1 MSGVLLPGTAQA
13 PQVLSGYT
21 ASGAGGVGFA
31 GSALPGPTA
40 PYAGIWA
47 SVPLV
52 NNAPSPIT
60 TANISLPPGLP
71 DTALVVA
78 VAVAASEGSG
88 TLSLSDSFAT
98 HYTWTSVAS
107 SPSGGYYTTE
117 IFLGTRSGA
126 ASSDL
131 VGTVTATFSL
141 TSDTWALAVP
151 LLGAQGALVTAG
163 NGNGSATTSGTSMP
177 MGSVS
182 PTMTTVMV
190 GVLLAGVNAY
200 STPTTP
206 AGSNII
212 PFGSPSNG
220 FFLICPNLAAGT
232 YDPTATTTLSTTT
245 DWSSSI
251 AVFD

>member
-78 VAVAASEGSG
+78 VAVGDIEGSG

-98 HYTWTSVAS
+98 HYTCTSVAS

-131 VGTVTATFSL
+131 VGTVTATFSV

-151 LLGAQGALVTAG
+151 LLGAQGALVTDG
-163 NGNGSATTSGTSMP
+163 NGNGSSSASGTSMP
-177 MGSVS
+177 MGGVS

-212 PFGSPSNG
+212 PFYSSNG
-220 FFLICPNLAAGT
+220 LFLICPNLAAGT
-232 YDPTATTTLSTTT
+232 YDPPATTTSSTTT